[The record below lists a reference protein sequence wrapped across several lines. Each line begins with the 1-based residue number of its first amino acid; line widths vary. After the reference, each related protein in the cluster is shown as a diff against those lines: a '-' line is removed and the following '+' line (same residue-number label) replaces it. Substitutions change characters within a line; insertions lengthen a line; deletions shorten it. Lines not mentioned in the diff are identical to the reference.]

1 MRPRSKYIL
10 RSEPFQF
17 TVACERLKYCTPL
30 FQFSVY
36 HLFYVFSS
44 LRKAFSELR
53 TPSWKPITFA
63 ILLASSNRFRAST
76 MFPSISANSP
86 RLWVATAQP
95 MSHSSVLSGGLI
107 CAATAR
113 AFSAHALALPTSAG
127 RDTGGCPGVDGGFCC
142 ANEIDRLFTIA
153 CQNFSPPSTS
163 LFFTVPRQSRGR
175 VRDA

>member
-1 MRPRSKYIL
+1 
-10 RSEPFQF
+10 
-17 TVACERLKYCTPL
+17 
-30 FQFSVY
+30 
-36 HLFYVFSS
+36 
-44 LRKAFSELR
+44 
-53 TPSWKPITFA
+53 
-63 ILLASSNRFRAST
+63 

-153 CQNFSPPSTS
+153 CQNLWGYFKTVTHSKLLYGS
-163 LFFTVPRQSRGR
+163 LIGVTR
-175 VRDA
+175 